1 MGPIRASNRPKEAHL
16 VKQIRKRLTYAN
28 VMSSIA
34 VFLVLGGGAAM
45 ASSHL
50 LPANSV
56 GPRQLQPRAV
66 KTGYIDRN
74 AVRTGKIALEAVRAG
89 KLSKNAVPTNRL
101 RNNAV
106 ATPKIANFA
115 VTTPKLR
122 NANVTTEKI
131 RGIAVTGDKIFP
143 GVIDTGKLAD
153 GAVTNP
159 KLGNASV
166 RAEKLGPIAIRTET
180 EEIKAGE
187 PGEVEVSC
195 NENERLLSGG
205 GGFDVDPAKADLHL
219 VSSMNVNATTWRVRA
234 YNGSGED
241 EDLSVRVICLDD

>member
-1 MGPIRASNRPKEAHL
+1 M
-16 VKQIRKRLTYAN
+16 KQIRQRLTYAN

-34 VFLVLGGGAAM
+34 VFLVLGGGAAV
-45 ASSHL
+45 AATN
-50 LPANSV
+50 LPRNSV

-122 NANVTTEKI
+122 NGNVTTEKI
-131 RGIAVTGDKIFP
+131 RGIAVTPDKIFP
-143 GVIDTGKLAD
+143 ASIDTGKLAD
-153 GAVTNP
+153 AGVTRQ
-159 KLGNASV
+159 KIADASV
-166 RAEKLGPIAIRTET
+166 WAEQLGPVAIRTKT
-180 EEIKAGE
+180 EEIA
-187 PGEVEVSC
+187 PGGPGTVEVSC
-195 NENERLLSGG
+195 EDDERMLSGG
-205 GGFDVDPAKADLHL
+205 GGFDVEPIEPKLHL
-219 VSSMNVNATTWRVRA
+219 VSSMNVDGDTWRVRG
-234 YNGSGED
+234 YND
-241 EDLSVRVICLDD
+241 TVTPEDLTARIICLGD

>member
-1 MGPIRASNRPKEAHL
+1 M
-16 VKQIRKRLTYAN
+16 KQIRQRLTYAN

-115 VTTPKLR
+115 VTAAKLR
-122 NANVTTEKI
+122 NANVTSEKI
-131 RGIAVTGDKIFP
+131 RGIAVTSDKIFP
-143 GVIDTGKLAD
+143 ASVDTGKLAD
-153 GAVTNP
+153 AAVTRQ
-159 KLGNASV
+159 KIADASV
-166 RAEKLGPIAIRTET
+166 WAEKLGPIAIRTDT
-180 EEIKAGE
+180 EEIPAGE
-187 PGEVEVSC
+187 PGEAEVSC
-195 NENERLLSGG
+195 DDGERLLSGG
-205 GGFDVDPAKADLHL
+205 GGFDADPAQSDLHL
-219 VSSMNVNATTWRVRA
+219 NSSMNVDGDTWRVRG

-241 EDLSVRVICLDD
+241 KDLTARIICLGD